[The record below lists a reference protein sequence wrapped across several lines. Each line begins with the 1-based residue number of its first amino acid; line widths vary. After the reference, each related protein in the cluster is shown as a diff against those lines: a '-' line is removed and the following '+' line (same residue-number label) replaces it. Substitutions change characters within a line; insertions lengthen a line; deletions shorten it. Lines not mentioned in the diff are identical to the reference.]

1 MPKLSSISKTNL
13 YSLSSK
19 DNFESY
25 SYLDTGN
32 ITENKVAQLQTFSD
46 KSNLPSRAKR
56 LVKKDNIIYSSVR
69 PNQKHYGYIDENLQ
83 NIIVSTGFVVIDVD
97 EKMADP
103 YYIYLQLIQDDVT
116 HYLQS
121 VAEQSVTSYPSIK
134 ASDIEELEIN
144 LPSIDVQKRIS
155 KIIRSINKKIEIN
168 EAINKNLEEQLST
181 IFRSKF
187 ANKIEEIKLNGCSSK
202 LEDFIDVIDNR
213 GKTPPLT
220 NDDLSYPIIDV
231 KALSGEDRC
240 INYNN
245 CSKYVSSNTY
255 ANWFRN
261 GHPQEKDIII
271 STVGSLAEMKMF
283 WGKKGCIAQNVVAL
297 RSKTNMAFY
306 LYQYLK
312 YIKNDLIAYDIGSVQ
327 PSIKVTHIVKHPIY
341 LPKNEDIEY
350 FNCLAEKATS
360 IIRSNNIE
368 KDCLIRIRDS
378 LLPRLLTG
386 EIDVSK
392 IDS

>member
-1 MPKLSSISKTNL
+1 MH
-13 YSLSSK
+13 
-19 DNFESY
+19 F
-25 SYLDTGN
+25 
-32 ITENKVAQLQTFSD
+32 F
-46 KSNLPSRAKR
+46 
-56 LVKKDNIIYSSVR
+56 
-69 PNQKHYGYIDENLQ
+69 
-83 NIIVSTGFVVIDVD
+83 
-97 EKMADP
+97 
-103 YYIYLQLIQDDVT
+103 
-116 HYLQS
+116 
-121 VAEQSVTSYPSIK
+121 K
-134 ASDIEELEIN
+134 AT
-144 LPSIDVQKRIS
+144 
-155 KIIRSINKKIEIN
+155 
-168 EAINKNLEEQLST
+168 NKNLEEQLST
-181 IFRSKF
+181 IFRGKF

-220 NDDLSYPIIDV
+220 NDDLSYPILDV

-312 YIKNDLIAYDIGSVQ
+312 YHTQVLKR
-327 PSIKVTHIVKHPIY
+327 
-341 LPKNEDIEY
+341 
-350 FNCLAEKATS
+350 FFF
-360 IIRSNNIE
+360 
-368 KDCLIRIRDS
+368 
-378 LLPRLLTG
+378 
-386 EIDVSK
+386 
-392 IDS
+392 

>member
-1 MPKLSSISKTNL
+1 MAKLSTFSKTNP
-13 YSLSSK
+13 YSLSVK
-19 DNFESY
+19 DNLSY
-25 SYLDTGN
+25 LRYLDTGS
-32 ITENKVAQLQTFSD
+32 ITQNKIEQLQIFHD
-46 KSNLPSRAKR
+46 KNKLPSRAKR
-56 LVKKDNIIYSSVR
+56 LVRKNNIIYSTVR
-69 PNQKHYGYIDENLQ
+69 PNQKHYGFIDENIM
-83 NIIVSTGFVVIDVD
+83 NVIVSTGFAVIDVNED
-97 EKMADP
+97 IADP
-103 YYIYLQLIQDDVT
+103 YYVYLLLTQEEVT
-116 HYLQS
+116 NYLQS
-121 VAEQSVTSYPSIK
+121 IAEQSVTSYPSIK
-134 ASDIEELEIN
+134 ASDIENLEFN
-144 LPSIDVQKRIS
+144 LPPIKTQ
-155 KIIRSINKKIEIN
+155 KIISNFIRTLDKKISVN
-168 EAINKNLEEQLST
+168 ESINKNLEEQLST

>member
-168 EAINKNLEEQLST
+168 EAINKNL
-181 IFRSKF
+181 
-187 ANKIEEIKLNGCSSK
+187 
-202 LEDFIDVIDNR
+202 
-213 GKTPPLT
+213 
-220 NDDLSYPIIDV
+220 
-231 KALSGEDRC
+231 
-240 INYNN
+240 
-245 CSKYVSSNTY
+245 
-255 ANWFRN
+255 
-261 GHPQEKDIII
+261 
-271 STVGSLAEMKMF
+271 
-283 WGKKGCIAQNVVAL
+283 VA
-297 RSKTNMAFY
+297 
-306 LYQYLK
+306 
-312 YIKNDLIAYDIGSVQ
+312 
-327 PSIKVTHIVKHPIY
+327 
-341 LPKNEDIEY
+341 
-350 FNCLAEKATS
+350 
-360 IIRSNNIE
+360 
-368 KDCLIRIRDS
+368 
-378 LLPRLLTG
+378 
-386 EIDVSK
+386 
-392 IDS
+392 